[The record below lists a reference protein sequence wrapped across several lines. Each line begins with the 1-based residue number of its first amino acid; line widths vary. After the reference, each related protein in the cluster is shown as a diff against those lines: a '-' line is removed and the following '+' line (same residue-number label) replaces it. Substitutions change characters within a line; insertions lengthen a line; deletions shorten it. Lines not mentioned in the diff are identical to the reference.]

1 MPCCISILPN
11 WPPPRIPIV
20 LLFSKLFSFIIF
32 LVGISIC
39 FLQGSY
45 ADCDISTPGT
55 SAAEFLAGCSESS
68 PGGISVSAS
77 TDISGTTSDI
87 KQKVKDIAE
96 RAIAFGALFAVG
108 MIVWAGIQYTKS
120 FWEDESLKKAKNTG
134 IYAVIW
140 LLLLLASF
148 GLVDIVIKFVFD
160 LGSN

>member
-1 MPCCISILPN
+1 M
-11 WPPPRIPIV
+11 
-20 LLFSKLFSFIIF
+20 FSKLFSFIIF
-32 LVGISIC
+32 LIGISAF

-55 SAAEFLAGCSESS
+55 SAAEFLAGCSDSS

-120 FWEDESLKKAKNTG
+120 F
-134 IYAVIW
+134 
-140 LLLLLASF
+140 
-148 GLVDIVIKFVFD
+148 
-160 LGSN
+160 